1 MSKKLAAILVVA
13 LIAVGCS
20 SGGGSNTTTTP
31 PAASSPAESSP
42 PAGGSVTITMV
53 DFAFQPSDVTASVS
67 GALELVNSGS
77 ALHNFTIEGSTVDVD
92 VQPGETF
99 PLPGPAPIPP
109 GTYTFFCKYHRAQG
123 MEGTLTAT
131 A

>member
-1 MSKKLAAILVVA
+1 MSKKLTAVLVVA

-20 SGGGSNTTTTP
+20 SGGGSSQTTTP
-31 PAASSPAESSP
+31 PAASSPAVASP

-53 DFAFQPSDVTASVS
+53 DFAFQPSELAASVTE
-67 GALELVNSGS
+67 ALELVNNGS
-77 ALHNFTIEGSTVDVD
+77 ALHNFTIEGSSVDVD
-92 VQPGETF
+92 VQPGGNLT
-99 PLPGPAPIPP
+99 LPPPAPIPP